1 MPKTEQTT
9 TLSSNATADV
19 KVRKTKKVKAVREGP
34 KKNQS
39 AYLHFCS
46 EERQNIKNEESEVSS
61 KQILSE
67 MGARW
72 KTLSER
78 EPERFKRY
86 QDVAAADKERYAHEK
101 SEYESTRKQVSGNDD
116 DDEEPAQK
124 PKRKTKAKQAEEPEV
139 VEDAVEEVQE
149 EEQPVEEEVQEEEEE
164 VVEEKPKKKVVKKAA
179 ATEEKPKKR
188 GAKKA

>member
-9 TLSSNATADV
+9 TLSSNATTDG

-39 AYLHFCS
+39 AYLHFCA

-72 KTLSER
+72 KTLADR
-78 EPERFKRY
+78 EPERFRKY
-86 QDVAAADKERYAHEK
+86 QDVAATDKDRYAREK
-101 SEYESTRKQVSGNDD
+101 AEWESTRKQAGNDD
-116 DDEEPAQK
+116 EEEEPAQK
-124 PKRKTKAKQAEEPEV
+124 PKRKTKAKKTEE
-139 VEDAVEEVQE
+139 VEEVQE
-149 EEQPVEEEVQEEEEE
+149 DEPVEDVVQEEEVVHEEE
-164 VVEEKPKKKVVKKAA
+164 VEEELVEEKPKKKVGKKAA
-179 ATEEKPKKR
+179 EEKPKKKT
-188 GAKKA
+188 AKKA